1 MIAWG
6 PSATLHCMN
15 SRSPMPS
22 AAFDPF
28 GEPMDSVRPCAGESR
43 RHGGR
48 LAAVVVFWTLAL
60 ALLAGRVYLGDQT
73 SGQTAFVAEPTLTVA
88 QAAPLR

>member
-1 MIAWG
+1 
-6 PSATLHCMN
+6 
-15 SRSPMPS
+15 MPS

-28 GEPMDSVRPCAGESR
+28 GEPIDSVRYCSGESR
-43 RHGGR
+43 RHEGR

-60 ALLAGRVYLGDQT
+60 VLLAGRVYLGDQT
-73 SGQTAFVAEPTLTVA
+73 SGQTATVAEPTLTIA